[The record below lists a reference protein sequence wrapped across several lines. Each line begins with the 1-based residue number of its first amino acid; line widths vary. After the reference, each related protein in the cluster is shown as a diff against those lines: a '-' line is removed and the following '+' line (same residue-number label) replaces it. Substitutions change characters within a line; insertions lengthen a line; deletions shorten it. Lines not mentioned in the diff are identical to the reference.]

1 MDDVNE
7 APPRGATLSSV
18 LTHQARIRPGQ
29 DFLRTPEEAIAYGE
43 ADRRVHAYAAGL
55 QQNGIMP
62 GDRMVLLMAN
72 SVEQVL
78 LWLALNRVGAVNVP
92 LNKALAGDLLARSL
106 RLVRPAAVVADAD
119 VLPVLAAG
127 MEAAECADRPV
138 FIHDPDGKAAPDSDT
153 GARRLTQLEGST
165 GVAPV
170 RVDRLSPATMLFTS
184 GSTGVAK
191 GCVLSHHYLVRAGEI
206 HAKYLEFRPDDV
218 LYTPFPLFHIDAAT
232 LTVAAALVT
241 GATAALSQRFS
252 ASRFWGEVRATRAT
266 IFNFMGATANI
277 LWKQPR
283 GDRDRDHRVRL
294 AWGVPMP
301 ACEPEWEER
310 FGFPLVEVYGMTDA
324 GLPAYQPLHE
334 SRRPGSCGRVIPE
347 YEIRIADEAGNAV
360 PTGAVGEILIRSD
373 EPGLLMNEYFDMP
386 EATRSAFRDGWFHT
400 GDQGRLD
407 ADGHLYFVARSRE
420 VIRRRGENI
429 AATDV
434 EAAIDAHPDVRES
447 AAVGVPSEL
456 SEDDIKVFVVP
467 QPGAVL
473 SGEDVVDHCRRL
485 LPRHMLP
492 RYVDVVEDLP
502 KTPTEKIERLKLAA
516 QPVVGPATW
525 DAEPTPTP
533 HVTSTRQEGT
543 P

>member
-1 MDDVNE
+1 MGDVNE
-7 APPRGATLSSV
+7 APARGATLSSV
-18 LTHQARIRPGQ
+18 LAHQARIRPEQ
-29 DFLRTPEEAIAYGE
+29 DFVRTPEEAVAYGE
-43 ADRRVHAYAAGL
+43 ADRRVDTYAAGL

-62 GDRMVLLMAN
+62 GDRVVLLMAN
-72 SVEQVL
+72 SIDQVL

-92 LNKALAGDLLARSL
+92 LNTTLAGDLLARSL
-106 RLVRPAAVVADAD
+106 RLVRPVALVADAD
-119 VLPVLAAG
+119 VSPVLGAVL
-127 MEAAECADRPV
+127 EAVECADRPIFV
-138 FIHDPDGKAAPDSDT
+138 HDPDGKAAPDGDT
-153 GARRLTQLEGST
+153 GARSLRELEGST

-184 GSTGVAK
+184 GSTGAPK
-191 GCVLSHHYLVRAGEI
+191 ACVLSHHYLLRAGEI

-241 GATAALSQRFS
+241 GATAALSRRFS
-252 ASRFWGEVRATRAT
+252 ASRFWDEVRATRAT
-266 IFNFMGATANI
+266 VFNFMGATANI

-283 GDRDRDHRVRL
+283 SNRDRDHRVRL

-301 ACEPEWEER
+301 ACEPEWEQR

-324 GLPAYQPLHE
+324 GLPAYQPLDE
-334 SRRPGSCGRVIPE
+334 PRRPGSCGRVIPE
-347 YEIRIADEAGNAV
+347 YQVRIADEAGKAV
-360 PTGAVGEILIRSD
+360 PPGTVGEILVRSD
-373 EPGLLMNEYFDMP
+373 EPGLLMNEYFEMP
-386 EATRSAFRDGWFHT
+386 EATRTAFRGGWFHT
-400 GDQGRLD
+400 GDRGRLD
-407 ADGHLYFVARSRE
+407 ADHHLYFVARSTE

-434 EAAIDAHPDVRES
+434 EAAIAAHPDVRES

-473 SGEDVVDHCRRL
+473 SGEDVVEHCRRL

-516 QPVVGPATW
+516 RPVLGPATW
-525 DAEPTPTP
+525 DAERTRTP
-533 HVTSTRQEGT
+533 HATSTRQEGT
-543 P
+543 L